1 MMRLIKTLPRVIRDN
16 VIVWGALWAF
26 FLWHYQMPVA
36 VFMQAHDWSV
46 TPGSVRA
53 VVSGIKVR
61 SCEFIKG
68 SEAGYAKFWGGWQET
83 RFMFGDDPS
92 PGSTRPKGVQSFGVW
107 VWFHPESE
115 LPSQV
120 KITVKHICS
129 GTTIVSEQG
138 PFDVPKGLSP

>member
-16 VIVWGALWAF
+16 VIVWGALGAF

-36 VFMQAHDWSV
+36 VFMQATNWAV
-46 TPGSVRA
+46 YPGSVRA
-53 VVSGIKVR
+53 TVYGRKIR

-68 SEAGYAKFWGGWQET
+68 SEAGYAKFSDGWRET

-92 PGSTRPKGVQSFGVW
+92 PGSTRPKGAQSFGLW

-115 LPSQV
+115 APSQV

-138 PFDVPKGLSP
+138 PFDVPKGLHP